1 MNWASIRVL
10 VRKDILKVVRNPGVR
25 IPLLAAPAVILIV
38 LPTLLVLGGS
48 GLAESTPVP
57 LEAETVFESLRPNT
71 TAGEVSTGGGAG
83 PAVRLS
89 GEARWALYVLEFF
102 LAPLYLLIPLIV
114 ATVIAA
120 DSFAGER
127 ERRTLETLLQTPTT
141 DAELLVAKIVSAWLP
156 AVAVSLG
163 GFVAYGALA
172 NVLAWPYLGTWFFPT
187 PMWLVLALWVSPALA
202 AVGLGLMVYV
212 SSRVNSLQAAHQLG
226 SLVVLP
232 IVVLVIAQVT
242 GATLLDV
249 GLVVALGSGLW
260 LLAAVLLAVATRVF
274 TRDQLAAKL

>member
-1 MNWASIRVL
+1 VNWSSIAIL
-10 VRKDILKVVRNPGVR
+10 VRKDVLKVIRNPGVR
-25 IPLLAAPAVILIV
+25 IPLLAAPAVILIA
-38 LPTLLVLGGS
+38 LPALLVLGGA
-48 GLAESTPVP
+48 GLAASTPIP
-57 LEAETVFESLRPNT
+57 LDAQTVFEGLRENT
-71 TAGEVSTGGGAG
+71 LGGTVTTGGGGGA
-83 PAVRLS
+83 AVRLS
-89 GEARWALYVLEFF
+89 GEARWTLYVLEFF

-141 DAELLVAKIVSAWLP
+141 DSELLVAKIVSAWLP
-156 AVAVSLG
+156 ALVVSLG
-163 GFVAYGALA
+163 GFVAYGVLA
-172 NVLAWPYLGTWFFPT
+172 NLLAWPYLGTWFFPT

-242 GATLLDV
+242 GAALLDV
-249 GLVVALGSGLW
+249 GLVVAMGSVLW
-260 LLAAVLLAVATRVF
+260 LLAALLLAVATRVF